1 MTKQNETAQ
10 GFQIDSGEGLVCNQG
25 VRGSS
30 PLAGTSKIGGFSD
43 TPAKLPTRSPTT
55 SEVYYLEPWG
65 KSWRVVD
72 VRRGW
77 GLLDTVC
84 NCPCKE
90 DAERILNLLRKE
102 RR

>member
-1 MTKQNETAQ
+1 MDDPAFNQRV
-10 GFQIDSGEGLVCNQG
+10 SGSNPDGLTNKSKG
-25 VRGSS
+25 LGEPAPKSPTGS
-30 PLAGTSKIGGFSD
+30 
-43 TPAKLPTRSPTT
+43 PTR

-84 NCPCKE
+84 QCARKE
-90 DAERILNLLRKE
+90 DAERILTLLRKE
-102 RR
+102 RG